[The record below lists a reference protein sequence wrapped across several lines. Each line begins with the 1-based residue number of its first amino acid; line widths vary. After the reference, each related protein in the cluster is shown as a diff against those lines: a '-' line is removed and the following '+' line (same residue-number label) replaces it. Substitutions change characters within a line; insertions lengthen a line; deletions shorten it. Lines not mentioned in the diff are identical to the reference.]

1 MTKFSQVNAKG
12 RGQLDHKL
20 EQVEVSVAS
29 AKLHRLRGQAPDIEQ
44 RKISNMTSERS
55 PLLQTNGEVDHRVAA
70 DNEATLGSSA
80 KLSGEGLSLRKTIAK
95 LWGPP
100 STERS
105 LLIKL
110 DFTLLLYFSIIW
122 FLFGVNRASYSTAY
136 ISGMKEDLNF
146 QVSSLFTKATL

>member
-1 MTKFSQVNAKG
+1 MV
-12 RGQLDHKL
+12 
-20 EQVEVSVAS
+20 
-29 AKLHRLRGQAPDIEQ
+29 
-44 RKISNMTSERS
+44 SERS
-55 PLLQTNGEVDHRVAA
+55 PLLQADNTTERCVAT
-70 DNEATLGSSA
+70 DNEAALESTA
-80 KLSGEGLSLRKTIAK
+80 KPFNTGGISLYNTFAK

-146 QVSSLFTKATL
+146 QVSSLSTQATFTVTPDFPS

>member
-1 MTKFSQVNAKG
+1 V
-12 RGQLDHKL
+12 
-20 EQVEVSVAS
+20 
-29 AKLHRLRGQAPDIEQ
+29 PDIDQ
-44 RKISNMTSERS
+44 SKIIEMASERS
-55 PLLQTNGEVDHRVAA
+55 PLLQTNDTTDRRIAP
-70 DNEATLGSSA
+70 DNDGTLESPAKPSGS
-80 KLSGEGLSLRKTIAK
+80 GGISLYNTIAK

-146 QVSSLFTKATL
+146 QVSSMFTKATLKSFLTPIVG

>member
-1 MTKFSQVNAKG
+1 M
-12 RGQLDHKL
+12 
-20 EQVEVSVAS
+20 S
-29 AKLHRLRGQAPDIEQ
+29 ARLHRFQ
-44 RKISNMTSERS
+44 RLISSEIVKMPSERS
-55 PLLQTNGEVDHRVAA
+55 PLLQPDGEEDRRVAVDHDAA
-70 DNEATLGSSA
+70 VETSA
-80 KLSGEGLSLRKTIAK
+80 KTPDSSGIALHSKIAK

-146 QVSSLFTKATL
+146 QVSSLITESTPSP

>member
-1 MTKFSQVNAKG
+1 LYNTF
-12 RGQLDHKL
+12 
-20 EQVEVSVAS
+20 
-29 AKLHRLRGQAPDIEQ
+29 
-44 RKISNMTSERS
+44 
-55 PLLQTNGEVDHRVAA
+55 
-70 DNEATLGSSA
+70 
-80 KLSGEGLSLRKTIAK
+80 AK
-95 LWGPP
+95 LWGRP

-146 QVSSLFTKATL
+146 QVSSQFTQPTCTVIPNSLL

>member
-1 MTKFSQVNAKG
+1 
-12 RGQLDHKL
+12 
-20 EQVEVSVAS
+20 
-29 AKLHRLRGQAPDIEQ
+29 
-44 RKISNMTSERS
+44 MTSERS
-55 PLLQTNGEVDHRVAA
+55 PLLRTNEAADRRVATN
-70 DNEATLGSSA
+70 DNAALASSVKSSGLGV
-80 KLSGEGLSLRKTIAK
+80 SLYNTAAK

-146 QVSSLFTKATL
+146 QVSSLCTTSTP

>member
-1 MTKFSQVNAKG
+1 MA
-12 RGQLDHKL
+12 
-20 EQVEVSVAS
+20 
-29 AKLHRLRGQAPDIEQ
+29 
-44 RKISNMTSERS
+44 SERS
-55 PLLQTNGEVDHRVAA
+55 PLLQTNSAVDHRVAA
-70 DNEATLGSSA
+70 DDEATLESSA
-80 KLSGEGLSLRKTIAK
+80 KPSDSSGGISLHSTIAK

-146 QVSSLFTKATL
+146 QVSLLCTTSTL